1 MSYKEELDIT
11 PKTEIKI
18 PLKYIAGILTVVA
31 SLVGWSTLLYTGI
44 ITEIHQASW
53 KAEQAADRAEQVLK
67 ISMSEAQFQHWLDEQ
82 RDANSPVY
90 NNLRW
95 MSLPP
100 KQ

>member
-1 MSYKEELDIT
+1 MSHEEELELT

-18 PLKYIAGILTVVA
+18 PLKYIAGIITTIA
-31 SLVGWSTLLYTGI
+31 ALVGWSVLLYTGI
-44 ITEIHQASW
+44 IAEIHQASW
-53 KAEQAADRAEQVLK
+53 KAAQAADRAEQVLK
-67 ISMSEAQFQHWLDEQ
+67 ISMTEAQFQRWLDEQ

-100 KQ
+100 KS